1 MKIQLFR
8 AAFPPFLFYP
18 LECFPSLAVCGLNL
32 LPQEEASPSISDTQG
47 EEGRSLGSVHFS
59 PHFPR
64 EKWLHPQRGRGGRG
78 TVVPPSPLPYAV
90 TAFLP
95 RVYCTYMTVTLR
107 GKSPYS
113 VHNTPLKRKCK
124 CFPPGQKSTS
134 FPHLIAKSP
143 PSLGMVVK
151 FGRKGNKWG
160 SAELPDSQ
168 EREKRRRQ
176 FFSFR
181 SSRQKF
187 GLTNCRGGTR
197 PFARLTY
204 CTNTCREGGRGDK
217 KGGGAAGSPVF

>member
-18 LECFPSLAVCGLNL
+18 LECFPSLAVSGLNL

-64 EKWLHPQRGRGGRG
+64 EKWLHPQREKGEGGG
-78 TVVPPSPLPYAV
+78 AVVVPPSPLPYAI

-95 RVYCTYMTVTLR
+95 RVYYTYMTVTLR

-113 VHNTPLKRKCK
+113 VHNIPFKRQCK
-124 CFPPGQKSTS
+124 CFPPLDKECFLSTPYS
-134 FPHLIAKSP
+134 EIAPP
-143 PSLGMVVK
+143 PSGWSSNLG
-151 FGRKGNKWG
+151 GRETNGGPQNCPTAK
-160 SAELPDSQ
+160 
-168 EREKRRRQ
+168 RRRRRQ

-187 GLTNCRGGTR
+187 GLTNCRGGTD
-197 PFARLTY
+197 RLTLL
-204 CTNTCREGGRGDK
+204 
-217 KGGGAAGSPVF
+217 